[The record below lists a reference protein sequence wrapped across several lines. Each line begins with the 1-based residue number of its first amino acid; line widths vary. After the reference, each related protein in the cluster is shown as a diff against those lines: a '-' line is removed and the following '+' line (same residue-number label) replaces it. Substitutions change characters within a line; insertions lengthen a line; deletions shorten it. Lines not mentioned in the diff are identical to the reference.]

1 MNGIVSA
8 YSGTPVFKIGIE
20 REPEDAFK
28 FCEALK
34 EFIKKEKNI
43 DVWIGSTYDPFSM
56 RTVVTVIQDRFI
68 TIDRCESHFVNGE
81 WAYNFTSDVYPNPD
95 QKVLCT
101 FYIEPVPYLK
111 SGEEIFEELL
121 RHIFPPEPEPE
132 KVGDA
137 IIALKCPCCGGS
149 VNYKNMTCDYCGTKV
164 LYKIK
169 ED

>member
-1 MNGIVSA
+1 MDRIIDK
-8 YSGTPVFKIGIE
+8 YGTPIFKIGIG

-34 EFIKKEKNI
+34 EFIKREKDI

-56 RTVVTVIQDRFI
+56 RTVATIIQDKFI
-68 TIDRCESHFVNGE
+68 TIDRCEPHFVRGE
-81 WAYNFTSDVYPNPD
+81 WAYSFTSDVYPNPK

-111 SGEEIFEELL
+111 SGEGTFEELL
-121 RHIFPPEPEPE
+121 CYIFPPKPKPEE
-132 KVGDA
+132 NGDA
-137 IIALKCPCCGGS
+137 IVVLKCPCCGGS
-149 VNYKNMTCDYCGTKV
+149 IDYKTMTCDYCGTKV
-164 LYKIK
+164 LYKTK